1 MKPPAVLAALISLT
15 LISSCANLDKR
26 LNAAAETTGTVKAGV
41 NLPPLPDDCRSIE
54 PHAALS
60 AGVEL
65 RSVLKRE
72 RGALDRANARTGRCA
87 GFYDDTKKRFGP

>member
-1 MKPPAVLAALISLT
+1 MKLPAVLAALISLT
-15 LISSCANLDKR
+15 LISSCAELDKR
-26 LNAAAETTGTVKAGV
+26 LGVSAATTGAVKAAV
-41 NLPPLPDDCRSIE
+41 NLPPLPDDCRASE
-54 PHAALS
+54 PHATLTTGS
-60 AGVEL
+60 EL